1 MDRNKKLAIGAVAL
15 LGGAYLLS
23 KQSSIVTPSGVSPL
37 GVIST
42 PAAISLAPSGIF
54 IAAAT
59 ITNTGNVNRTFGVG
73 LSLVDSAN
81 NWWSLTSGSKLKAA
95 PGDVIQTIAI
105 NKGANGN
112 WSSGNITL
120 DSSMPA
126 GTYDVVVS
134 VYKESALPVGTA
146 LDTSKATGA
155 ISLQEIVSATIGT
168 ITVTKV

>member
-1 MDRNKKLAIGAVAL
+1 MDKTKKIMIGTLAI

-23 KQSSIVTPSGVSPL
+23 KQKSIVTPTGVSPL

-42 PAAISLAPSGIF
+42 PTAISLAPGGIF
-54 IAAAT
+54 TASAT
-59 ITNTGNVNRTFGVG
+59 ITNTGNTNRTFGVG

-81 NWWSLTSGSKLKAA
+81 NWWSLTTGSTLKAA
-95 PGDVIQTIAI
+95 PGDAIQTITI
-105 NKGANGN
+105 NKGAAAT

-120 DSSMPA
+120 STAMPA
-126 GTYDVVVS
+126 GTYDVVAS
-134 VYKESALPVGTA
+134 IYKESALPVGTA

-155 ISLQEIVSATIGT
+155 VSLQEIISATIGT